1 MVSILR
7 IRTKKLSKIND
18 KSYLKYKGKMFYIS
32 NSGDICSE
40 ASPEIPQMK
49 LC

>member
-1 MVSILR
+1 MVSIL
-7 IRTKKLSKIND
+7 KLRAKRLRKIND
-18 KSYLKYKGKMFYIS
+18 KPYLKYKGKMFYYS
-32 NSGDICSE
+32 NSGNICSE